1 MNKQTKKK
9 WCAAIVAIII
19 LIFIIALPICI
30 YATRETTNTTESE
43 VAEQNSVIEEQAT
56 PTDLT
61 TTEAITTEEITTTE
75 EVTTEEIKIEV
86 VTTEVVVTEAPT
98 TEYVAP
104 VEEILE
110 EEEEVIDEDVVIEEN
125 GGNPYTALI
134 DGLSEDEKYM
144 IYQITFLES
153 GNQSMEG
160 QRAVIEV
167 ILNRVLSD
175 KFPNSVQGVLSQ
187 SGQFSTWSYMNSR
200 SHNSTQEEAL
210 QLVYTESPV
219 LGSTSYVYFSTGK
232 FSWAHNYVQIGAHW
246 FGTY

>member
-86 VTTEVVVTEAPT
+86 VTTETVVTEAPT

-110 EEEEVIDEDVVIEEN
+110 EEEVIDEDVVIEEN
-125 GGNPYTALI
+125 CGNPYAALI

-187 SGQFSTWSYMNSR
+187 SGQFSTWSYMNSK